1 MRPSIHDTPPKRGL
15 KTCGVSTPRADIPY
29 GFFVRVDFLRP
40 KNWEKKNAASD
51 WSTLANAAFGSRVS
65 RFGQE
70 PVTCI
75 WVTSV
80 QRIDLFGRFFK
91 QKKKHFEKPRGFLG
105 LLCSYIFHRI
115 CIIFFGFFKSFSL
128 KFCPFHPPGVVFG
141 LYWVLSSTEDHD
153 FPPQGKPS
161 SKKFCLFFFTWICFF
176 LGGDFWLST
185 MANHHL
191 REYVLLFQALNKE
204 IQGSYSWVITWSSLI
219 NPPFITRLTRSLG
232 DFHVIPSHG
241 RSPSVSSRGQE
252 SRGALFD
259 RWVVGSF
266 GCRFTGFFHPTLDDD
281 LWLVNQT
288 PHPP

>member
-1 MRPSIHDTPPKRGL
+1 MVFLQSIGN
-15 KTCGVSTPRADIPY
+15 Y
-29 GFFVRVDFLRP
+29 
-40 KNWEKKNAASD
+40 
-51 WSTLANAAFGSRVS
+51 
-65 RFGQE
+65 
-70 PVTCI
+70 
-75 WVTSV
+75 TSH
-80 QRIDLFGRFFK
+80 QSKEDLFGFFK
-91 QKKKHFEKPRGFLG
+91 QKKPFWKTTGFLG
-105 LLCSYIFHRI
+105 YVNIYFIGYAS
-115 CIIFFGFFKSFSL
+115 SFWDASNPSDSN
-128 KFCPFHPPGVVFG
+128 FVPFILPGLFWVV
-141 LYWVLSSTEDHD
+141 LSTSSTEDHD
-153 FPPQGKPS
+153 YPPQGKPS